1 MDSAHEPVAME
12 MNPSYTIVSLERSL
26 KNQIKEMKETKLVNI
41 HTLYSGPEAIV
52 TIILIFFFSQT
63 SQLHKSHYI
72 SGIIALDIVKYFYIY
87 IIQVVKVMQS
97 DKR

>member
-12 MNPSYTIVSLERSL
+12 INPSYTIVSMERSL

-52 TIILIFFFSQT
+52 TIILIVSYMIRILCVHGCNQSSLFFKSSFAWPMSRVIE
-63 SQLHKSHYI
+63 QLC
-72 SGIIALDIVKYFYIY
+72 IAY
-87 IIQVVKVMQS
+87 
-97 DKR
+97 